1 MKKSFLLPTLAI
13 LGLLFIQG
21 TSKTDAVSEYELHAL
36 APDMPANVKAVVEQ
50 KCYGCHNAESK
61 NEKGKAKLDWDAFE
75 ETKKSKQMA
84 TMAKRLLQ
92 TCPVD
97 DAREGGHHISAK
109 GPPVPGR
116 PPTHGAV
123 CRIPRQRCHRSG
135 MRALTRNGPPGQR
148 VGVWPQPAPSS
159 ALGLRTRGR
168 PAPSTPN
175 TSGP

>member
-75 ETKKSKQMA
+75 ASKKS
-84 TMAKRLLQ
+84 
-92 TCPVD
+92 PVGD
-97 DAREGGHHISAK
+97 K
-109 GPPVPGR
+109 
-116 PPTHGAV
+116 TY
-123 CRIPRQRCHRSG
+123 
-135 MRALTRNGPPGQR
+135 
-148 VGVWPQPAPSS
+148 
-159 ALGLRTRGR
+159 
-168 PAPSTPN
+168 
-175 TSGP
+175 

>member
-75 ETKKSKQMA
+75 ATKKSKQLA
-84 TMAKRLLQ
+84 TMAKINETLSKGEMPPAKFLENR
-92 TCPVD
+92 P
-97 DAREGGHHISAK
+97 EGKLSESDLATLMEWSAGK
-109 GPPVPGR
+109 KK
-116 PPTHGAV
+116 
-123 CRIPRQRCHRSG
+123 SKE
-135 MRALTRNGPPGQR
+135 
-148 VGVWPQPAPSS
+148 
-159 ALGLRTRGR
+159 
-168 PAPSTPN
+168 
-175 TSGP
+175 